1 MLKVL
6 PNYTAIDLTS
16 ETCRHAYNGAFEE
29 LGLNWN
35 WDAATFA
42 RIHAQGQHGVRAY
55 LEAEQSHL
63 LRAYEVDFLL
73 GAIETAKDCCYAS
86 IARCR
91 ERPTPSLSW
100 THQSRNAA
108 DGSIE
113 TGRMQAAYSLQ
124 T

>member
-6 PNYTAIDLTS
+6 PDHTAIDVTA

-35 WDAATFA
+35 WDRATFA
-42 RIHAQGQHGVRAY
+42 RIHAQGRHGVRAY
-55 LEAEQSHL
+55 LETEQSHL

-91 ERPTPSLSW
+91 EHPAPNLSW
-100 THQSRNAA
+100 TNQSRSPAG
-108 DGSIE
+108 GSSE
-113 TGRMQAAYSLQ
+113 TGLRQGACSLQ